1 MESWSTPVLNEET
14 DELPKS
20 TPQTG
25 KQPHVIIDLEEENEK
40 RSQKN
45 QGYLLSKNNIPCLP
59 MARDNFLYSPRAK
72 GDNIVYS
79 QPAQS
84 SPPAQSDSLEKYLFG
99 I

>member
-1 MESWSTPVLNEET
+1 MLKEET
-14 DELPKS
+14 GELPKS

-25 KQPHVIIDLEEENEK
+25 KQPCVVIDLEEENEK
-40 RSQKN
+40 RGQQN
-45 QGYLLSKNNIPCLP
+45 QGHVLSGDNVPCSP
-59 MARDNFLYSPRAK
+59 TARDNFLYSPWAK

>member
-1 MESWSTPVLNEET
+1 MLKEET
-14 DELPKS
+14 GEPPKS

-25 KQPHVIIDLEEENEK
+25 KQPRVVIDLEEENEK
-40 RSQKN
+40 RGQQN
-45 QGYLLSKNNIPCLP
+45 QGHLLSGDNVPCSP
-59 MARDNFLYSPRAK
+59 TARDNFLYSSWAK
-72 GDNIVYS
+72 GDIVYS